1 MHMLEQTLC
10 PCENA
15 TYLEEF
21 HHIVKTMICE
31 MTSAR
36 LKDSISYNFIVQMIP
51 HHEAAIRMSE
61 NILTYTK
68 DCQIAKIAKNIITTQ
83 KKSIQDMRSIQDSCR
98 CYRNHH
104 GDLYQY
110 QNALQPIFDTM
121 FSNMQNAFSD
131 SCVNCNFLRE
141 MIPHHEGAVQMSKLT
156 LLFRI
161 CPQLKPIL
169 QAIIKEQEQ
178 GICEMEDLLR
188 NCPASAFQNSCN

>member
-36 LKDSISYNFIVQMIP
+36 LKDSISYNFIVQ
-51 HHEAAIRMSE
+51 
-61 NILTYTK
+61 
-68 DCQIAKIAKNIITTQ
+68 
-83 KKSIQDMRSIQDSCR
+83 
-98 CYRNHH
+98 
-104 GDLYQY
+104 
-110 QNALQPIFDTM
+110 
-121 FSNMQNAFSD
+121 
-131 SCVNCNFLRE
+131 